1 MLLKKSLTHAGV
13 LISLIILVVLLL
25 LNWNKCFVNPL
36 EKWLRPTPQKDSA
49 RKEEFQAD
57 INTAVN
63 KGVDA
68 RDITV
73 DLNPATRQVKVGF
86 TGLFGS
92 DIPVDHVV
100 RGYLLVMAKYDRDL
114 NKVGT
119 LDVKLTEESGGQT
132 LATDLKTY
140 TGKYSGV
147 LVQGRADMING
158 LRASNATAQSVLKA
172 FLPSSSPAQPI
183 LANLNDLPTQE
194 IGMFF
199 ELLGLIYKY
208 QMKEPTNK
216 LLKTIYDELRIIF
229 GMLPPANQT
238 PTPPGDPNY
247 DYLQIVTLATD
258 KNKQAANDLT
268 KAMKNY
274 SVLRTILNPSGDVAS
289 QPKKIV
295 VDAFRDW
302 LQELL
307 KRILAGEEEMVSNV
321 CSPDTKKCSYTFTQV
336 EPVDPQGN
344 IYYYK
349 LGVGVIFI
357 NNTTGAEKL
366 SKIKAYTFGQGNK
379 LQYFRVDTNLD
390 DQERLLKRLEELER
404 LNSQRAL
411 QQQQMENDDEQI
423 AGRSQSV
430 AGSGIN
436 LYLDMLRPY
445 LGNYPNEYLLGTEQG
460 RELTLDKY
468 FNESLAA
475 GQINI
480 MADFSGLTPSTTA
493 AANPL

>member
-36 EKWLRPTPQKDSA
+36 EKWLRPTPQQDSA
-49 RKEEFQAD
+49 RKEGFQAD

-73 DLNPATRQVKVGF
+73 DLNPANRQVKVGF
-86 TGLFGS
+86 AGLFGQ
-92 DIPVDHVV
+92 DIPADHVV

-140 TGKYSGV
+140 TDKYSGV

-172 FLPSSSPAQPI
+172 FLPNGSPAQPT

-208 QMKEPTNK
+208 QLKEPTSK
-216 LLKTIYDELRIIF
+216 LLKTIYDELRVIF
-229 GMLPPANQT
+229 GTLPPANPT
-238 PTPPGDPNY
+238 PTPPGDANY
-247 DYLQIVTLATD
+247 DYLQITTSATD

-268 KAMKNY
+268 KAMNNY

-307 KRILAGEEEMVSNV
+307 KHILAGEEEIVSNV
-321 CSPDTKKCSYTFTQV
+321 CSPDTKKCGYTFTQV
-336 EPVDPQGN
+336 EAADPQGN

-379 LQYFRVDTNLD
+379 LQYFRVDTNLA
-390 DQERLLKRLEELER
+390 DQEKLLKRLEELER
-404 LNSQRAL
+404 VNSQKAL
-411 QQQQMENDDEQI
+411 QQQQTETGD
-423 AGRSQSV
+423 GQSV
-430 AGSGIN
+430 AGGGIN
-436 LYLDMLRPY
+436 DYLDMLKPY
-445 LGNYPNEYLLGTEQG
+445 IGNYPNEYLLGTEQG

-468 FNESLAA
+468 FNQSLAA

-493 AANPL
+493 SAGSV

>member
-1 MLLKKSLTHAGV
+1 
-13 LISLIILVVLLL
+13 
-25 LNWNKCFVNPL
+25 
-36 EKWLRPTPQKDSA
+36 
-49 RKEEFQAD
+49 
-57 INTAVN
+57 
-63 KGVDA
+63 
-68 RDITV
+68 
-73 DLNPATRQVKVGF
+73 
-86 TGLFGS
+86 
-92 DIPVDHVV
+92 
-100 RGYLLVMAKYDRDL
+100 MAKYDRDL

-132 LATDLKTY
+132 LATDLKAY
-140 TGKYSGV
+140 TDKYAGV
-147 LVQGRADMING
+147 LVQSRADMINS

-172 FLPSSSPAQPI
+172 FLPNGSPAQPT

-208 QMKEPTNK
+208 QVKEPTNR
-216 LLKTIYDELRIIF
+216 LLNTIYDELRTIF
-229 GMLPPANQT
+229 PMLPPSNPT
-238 PTPPGDPNY
+238 PTPAGDANY
-247 DYLQIVTLATD
+247 DYLQIATSATD
-258 KNKQAANDLT
+258 KNKQAATDLT
-268 KAMKNY
+268 KSINNY
-274 SVLRTILNPSGDVAS
+274 SVLKTALNPVADIANN
-289 QPKKIV
+289 PKKIV

-302 LQELL
+302 FQELL

-321 CSPDTKKCSYTFTQV
+321 CSPDTRKCAYTFTQV
-336 EPVDPQGN
+336 EPADPQGN

-379 LQYFRVDTNLD
+379 LQYFRVDTDLA

-404 LNSQRAL
+404 VNSQKAL
-411 QQQQMENDDEQI
+411 QQQQTNTSDGQI
-423 AGRSQSV
+423 DGRSQSV
-430 AGSGIN
+430 AGIN
-436 LYLDMLRPY
+436 VYMDMLKPY

-468 FNESLAA
+468 FNQSLAA
-475 GQINI
+475 GQINV

-493 AANPL
+493 SAGSL